1 MTEYPKLEAL
11 LPHRAPMIL
20 LDHVQDEADGSLT
33 CKVTLR
39 PESPFVENGSVPAVV
54 ATEYMAQCVAAYAGL
69 RAVRRGEPVQTGYLI
84 GARTMEF
91 AIDAFSVGE
100 ELIVKV
106 RHVWGDD
113 ILGNFQCTV
122 DSSGRR
128 VASAVLT
135 VFQGDPDAI
144 RVGRVKDP

>member
-1 MTEYPKLEAL
+1 MTEYPELEAI

-20 LDHVQDEADGSLT
+20 LDHVQDDAEGSLT

-39 PESPFVENGSVPAVV
+39 PESPFVENGSVAAVV

-69 RAVRRGEPVQTGYLI
+69 KAVRRGEPVRTGYVI
-84 GARTMEF
+84 GARTIDF

-106 RHVWGDD
+106 HHVWGDD

-122 DSSGRR
+122 ESNGRQ

-144 RVGRVKDP
+144 QVGQVKGP